1 MVTVIYHF
9 DHSRSVSIEECLG
22 EFFIFKKEQ
31 EDDEPYGCGCG
42 NYQYAMM
49 IATQLLNEYL
59 SNGYTLEY
67 VETFSY

>member
-9 DHSRSVSIEECLG
+9 DHSRSISIEKCLG
-22 EFFIFKKEQ
+22 EFFVFKKEHD
-31 EDDEPYGCGCG
+31 DDEPTEFGCG

-49 IATQLLNEYL
+49 IATQLLNEYI
-59 SNGYTLEY
+59 SSGYNLEY

>member
-9 DHSRSVSIEECLG
+9 DHSRSISIENCLG
-22 EFFIFKKEQ
+22 EFFIFKEEQ
-31 EDDEPYGCGCG
+31 ECGCG

-59 SNGYTLEY
+59 SNGYNLEY

>member
-9 DHSRSVSIEECLG
+9 DHSHSVSIEECLG

-31 EDDEPYGCGCG
+31 EDDESSVCGYG

-59 SNGYTLEY
+59 SNGYILEY
-67 VETFSY
+67 IETFSY

>member
-9 DHSRSVSIEECLG
+9 DHSSSISIENCLG
-22 EFFIFKKEQ
+22 EFFIFKKEND
-31 EDDEPYGCGCG
+31 DDEPSECGCG

-59 SNGYTLEY
+59 SNGYNLEY

>member
-9 DHSRSVSIEECLG
+9 NHSRSVSIEKCLG
-22 EFFIFKKEQ
+22 EFFVFEKEH
-31 EDDEPYGCGCG
+31 DDEPSVCGCG